1 MKVNKKEAAFLH
13 KAISSWS
20 REGKI
25 SPDQEEILRDSIEE
39 SKFDWQ
45 SLAFYAFVLA
55 IASIIIS
62 GVALLADKWLMQL
75 FETIVDASEGYK
87 AAFFAVASSLLF
99 YYGHKIRNAKPD
111 SVYSHTALTV
121 LGVLTSAV
129 SLGYLTIVFGLD
141 DGHNA
146 LMILFGVILYGFLA
160 IFLNSQMLWIAAL
173 IGSLIWFGSE
183 TSWLSG
189 EEPLFLGMNHI
200 VRFIP
205 FSLILIFIS
214 LFLKNISSVRAFQNY
229 TFLFFIIV
237 LFCALWLASIFGNQ
251 TSLARWSAVGQ
262 ANFLGWGL
270 LFFLAAA
277 GSVVLGKK
285 FKKRILI
292 ELGIIFIILNFYTRY
307 FEFGW
312 ELMHPTLFFACLG
325 LSFWLIGKKA
335 EKIWTISSYKKS

>member
-25 SPDQEEILRDSIEE
+25 SPDQEEILRNSIEE

-99 YYGHKIRNAKPD
+99 YYGQKVRHAKPD
-111 SVYSHTALTV
+111 SVYSHTALTL
-121 LGVLTSAV
+121 LGIMTSAV

-141 DGHNA
+141 DGHYA
-146 LMILFGVILYGFLA
+146 VTMLFGVILYGFLA
-160 IFLNSQMLWIAAL
+160 VYLNSQMLWIAAL

-183 TSWLSG
+183 TSWLSDG
-189 EEPLFLGMNHI
+189 KPLFLGMNHI
-200 VRFIP
+200 VRYIP

-237 LFCALWLASIFGNQ
+237 LFCALWLASIFGNH
-251 TSLARWSAVGQ
+251 TSLASWSAVGQ
-262 ANFLGWGL
+262 ASFLGWGL
-270 LFFLAAA
+270 LFLLGAA
-277 GSVVLGKK
+277 GSILLGKK
-285 FKKRILI
+285 FKKRILV
-292 ELGIIFIILNFYTRY
+292 ELGII
-307 FEFGW
+307 
-312 ELMHPTLFFACLG
+312 LMTVRN
-325 LSFWLIGKKA
+325 I
-335 EKIWTISSYKKS
+335 T